1 MMACMTPFRIKP
13 AAGLE
18 AGLEMLAKCLEMPVT
33 WPKDRF
39 PPCDI
44 ERLEGGNVRLSMAVA
59 GFKREQIDITQQ
71 GDVLTIAGKTAPS
84 AGGQEKA
91 EILYQGIARRPFE
104 HRFRL
109 GEHVS
114 VASVTLADG
123 MLQVNLQQSI
133 PEEAKPRRIE
143 ILPAA

>member
-1 MMACMTPFRIKP
+1 MMTCMTPFRIKP
-13 AAGLE
+13 PASLE

-44 ERLEGGNVRLSMAVA
+44 EHLEGGNVRLSMAVA

-71 GDVLTIAGKTAPS
+71 GDVLTIAGKAAPD
-84 AGGQEKA
+84 GQEKVVFFH
-91 EILYQGIARRPFE
+91 QGIARRPFE

-109 GEHVS
+109 GQHVS

-123 MLQVNLQQSI
+123 LLQVNLQQSI
-133 PEEAKPRRIE
+133 PDEAKPRRIE